1 MFSSSYLDRNILCV
15 DALDVNALPMGRKTR
30 LLVGLVHDGLG
41 RALRIPVIAVRG
53 TRPGPVFGITAAL
66 HGNELNGIPVV
77 HRLVDSINPETLRGT
92 LVAVPVLNIP
102 GLVRHEREFRDSTD
116 LNHIMPGVPD
126 GNESQVYAHRLTSRI
141 VGSFNYL
148 ADLHTASFG
157 RINTLYVRADLD
169 EPTTARM
176 AKLQR
181 PAIILHNPPR
191 DHTLRGWASA
201 EGAPAITVEIG
212 DPGVFQ
218 PKKVRRTIAGLRAL
232 LSQMKMLPRRSQPKP
247 PPPPLLCETSR
258 WIYTDRGGL
267 LRVLPELGEQIEEQA
282 LIAQQ
287 FDIFG
292 DLVREYRAPYAGV
305 IIGKSVDPVSPT
317 GARIVHLGRLAKP
330 GRFPNAE
337 AAG

>member
-1 MFSSSYLDRNILCV
+1 M
-15 DALDVNALPMGRKTR
+15 
-30 LLVGLVHDGLG
+30 
-41 RALRIPVIAVRG
+41 RIPVIAVRG
-53 TRPGPVFGITAAL
+53 ARPGPVFGITAAL

-77 HRLVDSINPETLRGT
+77 HRLIDSISPETLRGT

-116 LNHIMPGVPD
+116 LNHIMPGVAD
-126 GNESQVYAHRLTSRI
+126 GNESQVYAYRLTSRV
-141 VGSFNYL
+141 VGAFNYL

-176 AKLQR
+176 AMLQR
-181 PAIILHNPPR
+181 PTIILHNPPR

-201 EGAPAITVEIG
+201 EGAPAITIEIG
-212 DPGVFQ
+212 DPHVFQ
-218 PKKVRRTIAGLRAL
+218 PKKVRRTLSGLRAL
-232 LSQMKMLPRRSQPKP
+232 LTQMKMLPRRAHPTP
-247 PPPPLLCETSR
+247 PPPVLCEASR

-267 LRVLPELGEQIEEQA
+267 LRVNPELGELVEEGA
-282 LIAQQ
+282 LVAQQ

-305 IIGKSVDPVSPT
+305 VIGKSVDPVSPT
-317 GARIVHLGRLAKP
+317 GARIIHLGRLATP
-330 GRFPNAE
+330 GRFPHAE
-337 AAG
+337 SHAPSEDGMAGDEEPETPGRDG